1 MGREVYTASTSF
13 FKFVEENLYKIQYR
27 VMQARYRGKTTCPV
41 CKGSRLRPEALYVQV
56 GGKNIAELVT
66 MPVSEAKAFF
76 DQLELDET
84 DAAIAKR
91 LLTEINNRL
100 QFLLDVGL
108 GYLALDRLSASLS
121 GGESQRINLATSLGS
136 SLVGSL
142 YILDEPSIGLHS
154 RDTDLLIKVLRQLQA
169 LGNTVV
175 VVEHDEEI
183 IRAAD
188 YIIDIGPKAG
198 RLGGEVVYQGDVNNL
213 RKCTDSHTVRY
224 LTGEDQI
231 EIPPYRRPWN
241 NYIEVTGARKNN
253 LKGVDVKFPLNVMTV
268 VTGVSGSGK
277 SSLVRDI
284 FYEGVKRHLDDAAR
298 LTVDCS
304 GISGDLNMIQAIE
317 FVDQNSIGKSSRSNP
332 VTYIGA
338 YDEIRKLFGEQPLAK
353 QMGYNAAYFSF
364 NKEGGRCEEC
374 KGEGKITVEMQ
385 FMADITLECEAC
397 HGKRF
402 KQDVLDVEYQGAN
415 IYDVLEMTVNQAIEF
430 FEKGSG
436 SQEKKIVKR
445 LKPLQDVGL
454 GYIKLGQT
462 SSTLSGGENQ
472 RVKLAYY
479 LGQEKQQPTLFVF
492 DEPTTGLHFHDIK
505 TLLKAFNALIEKG
518 HSVVIIEHNMDV
530 IKCADYVID
539 LGPEGGKAGGQ
550 LVCAGTPE
558 EIAACEAS
566 YTGRFLRDKL

>member
-1 MGREVYTASTSF
+1 MVRLCVYDSITSIYLFQQNHSHQLMWEGHLGKTKKDSISIAHKFSMKSIIVSGCSF
-13 FKFVEENLYKIQYR
+13 FAATFGV
-27 VMQARYRGKTTCPV
+27 
-41 CKGSRLRPEALYVQV
+41 ALYSRVDMIGAICTLLARGAV
-56 GGKNIAELVT
+56 ISTVVVLLVLPAMFMVFDPIIVHTSKGFLPDKIFTKKKMLKLMGNIHAQSLLPTLLLMRKITQLTDCENILLSPINLCDGLAADYAER
-66 MPVSEAKAFF
+66 KF
-76 DQLELDET
+76 
-84 DAAIAKR
+84 R
-91 LLTEINNRL
+91 LSCGHDFTEDI
-100 QFLLDVGL
+100 
-108 GYLALDRLSASLS
+108 LSASRNVAQKYEVDLS
-121 GGESQRINLATSLGS
+121 HIDTVQTLALQIFDRIKKIHGLGKRER
-136 SLVGSL
+136 LLLQLGVILHGCGA
-142 YILDEPSIGLHS
+142 YINALHARECS
-154 RDTDLLIKVLRQLQA
+154 YHILLS
-169 LGNTVV
+169 T
-175 VVEHDEEI
+175 EI
-183 IRAAD
+183 IGISHKERLIVANMIRYND
-188 YIIDIGPKAG
+188 ESFPSFEELDGDFSREEYITIVKLNAILKIANVLDKSNRQKI
-198 RLGGEVVYQGDVNNL
+198 
-213 RKCTDSHTVRY
+213 
-224 LTGEDQI
+224 
-231 EIPPYRRPWN
+231 
-241 NYIEVTGARKNN
+241 KN
-253 LKGVDVKFPLNVMTV
+253 V
-268 VTGVSGSGK
+268 GVSERNG
-277 SSLVRDI
+277 I
-284 FYEGVKRHLDDAAR
+284 
-298 LTVDCS
+298 LT
-304 GISGDLNMIQAIE
+304 
-317 FVDQNSIGKSSRSNP
+317 
-332 VTYIGA
+332 
-338 YDEIRKLFGEQPLAK
+338 
-353 QMGYNAAYFSF
+353 
-364 NKEGGRCEEC
+364 
-374 KGEGKITVEMQ
+374 ITADT
-385 FMADITLECEAC
+385 MADITLECEAC